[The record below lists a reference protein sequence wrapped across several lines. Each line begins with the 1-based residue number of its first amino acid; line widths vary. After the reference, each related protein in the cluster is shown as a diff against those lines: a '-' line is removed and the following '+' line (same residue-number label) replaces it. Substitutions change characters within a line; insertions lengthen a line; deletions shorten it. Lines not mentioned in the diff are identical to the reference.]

1 VLRKGRCFKLCLVY
15 YSVMAESTQWPDTNI
30 DRRAWE
36 LAKVALGPEAPI
48 SDVITRAN
56 EIKETLKKEQQ

>member
-1 VLRKGRCFKLCLVY
+1 
-15 YSVMAESTQWPDTNI
+15 MAQSTQWPDTNI